1 MMNKFNSYSFNVLH
15 SFSKKYFKTIPF
27 ILSVL
32 PLNAA
37 LAGTNTF
44 GTRPAFAA
52 DSVKVKLTEGTNI
65 ALTLSPDKKTIVMD
79 LQGTIYSIPFAGG
92 LAKPLTDPMGDC
104 RQPVFSPDG
113 SKVAFQAF
121 WDGNFHIYTVGL
133 NGGNLVQITSGVF
146 DDREPSFSPDGKKM
160 IFSSDRSGNYD
171 VWELDLASG
180 ELKQLT
186 KDAGNDFFPSYSADG
201 SQIAYVSERTSGPGI
216 YIMDSKGKEKL
227 FLSGKGKLSSP
238 VWHPK
243 EAKIVFNNFDEG
255 KSLLDIAE
263 VGGGDWET
271 LSENT
276 EDVFPFKV
284 AWISETEYL
293 YTSDG
298 LIKKRKLGDKAVST
312 IPFEVEMTLSHDKYK
327 LKVHDFNSVATN
339 KVKGIRGPVVSPDG
353 NSVAFTALG
362 DMWLLKKGSD
372 KPVQLTND
380 SFIEI
385 DPAWSS
391 DGKQLAYVSD
401 KKGNMDLYVRDIAT
415 GVEKLVLNA
424 TDNITFPAFSAD
436 GSKIAYYQRDPA
448 AFGRYSLKMV
458 ELASNKETVLYAPLF
473 DGSQPSWSADGKFVV
488 ISALQPYSSRYRE
501 GVSKFLVISTVDKT
515 FKFITPINEKTLST
529 RGKNGPYW
537 SPDGTKF
544 AFSMDGVLWTVAVDK
559 EGNLLNA
566 PRRLTN
572 ELAENPSWTGDSK
585 SIVYMATDIIKKISL
600 ADGSV
605 TTIPIDLTYKIKQP
619 TGQLVVHAGKLFNGR
634 SKEYLTNVDVIIVG
648 NRIQKIEPHKAGRA
662 GKLIDASKQTV
673 IPGLIE
679 MHTHQTAAAG
689 EQLGRL
695 WLGYGITTIRE
706 PGGDPYDVIERK
718 ESWASGR
725 RAGPR
730 NFYTGGILDGSRIY
744 YGMNVGNVAGAQ
756 LDLELEKAKRL
767 GYDMMKT
774 YVRMPD
780 AMQKRVTIFAH
791 NLGIPVSSH
800 EIYPAMKYG
809 VDAVEHMGATSRR
822 GYSPKL
828 SALNNSY
835 QDVVELLVKSGMN
848 ITPTAS
854 LQGGLPMLVAKDPNF
869 FANKQ
874 FNAFYTEDA
883 IGELKNMTS
892 LRLKNNPAFLSS
904 FGNIQKTVK
913 AMIDQGG
920 HVTPGTDSPIIQPG
934 LSYHAELQS
943 WVDGGISPFETLR
956 SATLFSA
963 EALGVSKDIG
973 TLENGKLADLVI
985 VDGDPL
991 KNIKDVLNVNTVI
1004 RNGEIF
1010 GIDDLLKKAN

>member
-1 MMNKFNSYSFNVLH
+1 MNLPNSNSCQLLH
-15 SFSKKYFKTIPF
+15 SFFKKYFKTVPLL
-27 ILSVL
+27 LSML
-32 PLNAA
+32 P
-37 LAGTNTF
+37 AGNVMAVSIAT
-44 GTRPAFAA
+44 AFATA
-52 DSVKVKLTEGTNI
+52 DSVKVTLTEGTNI
-65 ALTLSPDKKTIVMD
+65 ALALSPDKETIVMD
-79 LQGTIYSIPFAGG
+79 LQGTIYSLPAKGG
-92 LAKPLTDPMGDC
+92 LAKALTDPMGDC

-121 WDGNFHIYTVGL
+121 WDGNFHIYTIGKD
-133 NGGNLVQITSGVF
+133 GGTPKQITFGTF
-146 DDREPSFSPDGKKM
+146 DDREPSFSTDGTKM

-171 VWELDLASG
+171 VWELELASG
-180 ELKQLT
+180 VLKQLT
-186 KDAGNDFFPSYSADG
+186 SDPGNDFFPSYSFDG
-201 SQIAYVSERTSGPGI
+201 SQIAYVSERTAAPGI

-227 FLSGKGKLSSP
+227 FLTSKGKLSSP
-238 VWHPK
+238 VWHPT
-243 EAKIVFNNFDEG
+243 EARIIFNNFNEG
-255 KSLLDIAE
+255 KSLLDIAK

-271 LSENT
+271 LSENV

-284 AWISETEYL
+284 ACISDTEYL
-293 YTSDG
+293 YTADG
-298 LIKKRKLGDKAVST
+298 LIKKRKMGEKTFST
-312 IPFEVEMTLSHDKYK
+312 IPFQVEMTLSHDKYK
-327 LKVHDFNSVATN
+327 LKIHDFNSAAAQ

-353 NSVAFTALG
+353 NSIAFTALG
-362 DMWLLKKGSD
+362 DLWLLKKGSE
-372 KPVQLTND
+372 KPVRLTND

-391 DGKQLAYVSD
+391 DGKSLAYVCD
-401 KKGNMDLYVRDIAT
+401 RKGNMDLYVRDLVT
-415 GVEKLVLNA
+415 GSEKLILNA
-424 TDNITFPAFSAD
+424 PDNITFPAWSAD
-436 GSKIAYYQRDPA
+436 GSKIAYYQKDPA
-448 AFGRYSLKMV
+448 AFGRYSLKMI
-458 ELASNKETVLYAPLF
+458 ELSSGKESVLYAPLF
-473 DGSQPSWSADGKFVV
+473 DGSQPSWSADGKYVV

-515 FKFITPINEKTLST
+515 FKFITPINERTLST

-585 SIVYMATDIIKKISL
+585 SIVYMATDMIKKVSL

-605 TTIPIDLTYKIKQP
+605 SVLPVDLNYKIKQP
-619 TGQLVVHAGKLFNGR
+619 TGQLVVHAGKLFDGR
-634 SKEYLTNVDVIIVG
+634 SKEYLSNVDVIIVG
-648 NRIQKIEPHKAGRA
+648 NRIQRIEPHKAGRT

-780 AMQKRVTIFAH
+780 AMQQRVTVFAH

-828 SALNNSY
+828 SVLNNSY
-835 QDVVELLVKSGMN
+835 QDVVTLLVKSGMN

-854 LQGGLPMLVAKDPNF
+854 LQGGLPMLVQKDAAF
-869 FANKQ
+869 FDNKQ
-874 FNAFYTEDA
+874 FKAFYSEDA
-883 IGELKNMTS
+883 IVEMKAATS
-892 LRLKNNPAFLSS
+892 LRIKNNPAFLSS

-943 WVDGGISPFETLR
+943 WVDGGISPYETLR

-1004 RNGEIF
+1004 RNGEVF
-1010 GIDDLLKKAN
+1010 LIDELLKKTN

>member
-1 MMNKFNSYSFNVLH
+1 
-15 SFSKKYFKTIPF
+15 
-27 ILSVL
+27 
-32 PLNAA
+32 
-37 LAGTNTF
+37 
-44 GTRPAFAA
+44 
-52 DSVKVKLTEGTNI
+52 
-65 ALTLSPDKKTIVMD
+65 MD
-79 LQGTIYSIPFAGG
+79 LQGTIYSLPATGG
-92 LAKPLTDPMGDC
+92 LAKALTDPMGDC

-121 WDGNFHIYTVGL
+121 WDGNFHIYTIGKD
-133 NGGNLVQITSGVF
+133 GGTPKQITFGTF
-146 DDREPSFSPDGKKM
+146 DDREPSFSADGAKM

-171 VWELDLASG
+171 VWELELASG
-180 ELKQLT
+180 VLKQLT
-186 KDAGNDFFPSYSADG
+186 SDPGNDFFPSYSFDG
-201 SQIAYVSERTSGPGI
+201 SQIAYVSERTAAPGI
-216 YIMDSKGKEKL
+216 YIMDSKGQEKL
-227 FLSGKGKLSSP
+227 FLASKGKLSSP
-238 VWHPK
+238 VWHPT
-243 EAKIVFNNFDEG
+243 EARIIFNNFNEG
-255 KSLLDIAE
+255 KSLLDIAK

-271 LSENT
+271 LSENV

-284 AWISETEYL
+284 AWISDTEYL
-293 YTSDG
+293 YTADG
-298 LIKKRKLGDKAVST
+298 LIKKRKMGEKTFST
-312 IPFEVEMTLSHDKYK
+312 IPFQVEMTLSHDKYK
-327 LKVHDFNSVATN
+327 LKIHDFNSAAAQ

-353 NSVAFTALG
+353 NSIAFSALG
-362 DMWLLKKGSD
+362 DLWLLKKGSE
-372 KPVQLTND
+372 KPVRLTND

-391 DGKQLAYVSD
+391 DGKSLAYVSD
-401 KKGNMDLYVRDIAT
+401 RKGNMDLYLRDVAT
-415 GVEKLVLNA
+415 GDEKLILNA
-424 TDNITFPAFSAD
+424 PDNITFPAWSAD
-436 GSKIAYYQRDPA
+436 GSKIAYYQKDPA
-448 AFGRYSLKMV
+448 AFGRYSLKMI
-458 ELASNKETVLYAPLF
+458 ELSSGKESVLYAPLF
-473 DGSQPSWSADGKFVV
+473 DGSQPSWSADGKYVV

-515 FKFITPINEKTLST
+515 FKFITPINERTLST

-585 SIVYMATDIIKKISL
+585 SIVYMATDMIKKVSL

-605 TTIPIDLTYKIKQP
+605 SVLPVDLNYKIKQP
-619 TGQLVVHAGKLFNGR
+619 TGQLVVHAGKLFDGR
-634 SKEYLTNVDVIIVG
+634 SKEYLSNVDVIIVG
-648 NRIQKIEPHKAGRA
+648 NRIQRIEPHKAGRT

-780 AMQKRVTIFAH
+780 AMQQRVTVFAH

-828 SALNNSY
+828 SVLNNSY
-835 QDVVELLVKSGMN
+835 QDVVTLLVKSGMN

-854 LQGGLPMLVAKDPNF
+854 LQGGLPMLVQKDAAF
-869 FANKQ
+869 FDNKQ
-874 FNAFYTEDA
+874 FKAFYSEDA
-883 IGELKNMTS
+883 IVEMKAATS
-892 LRLKNNPAFLSS
+892 LRIKNNPAFLSS

-943 WVDGGISPFETLR
+943 WVDGGISPYETLR

-1004 RNGEIF
+1004 RNGEVF
-1010 GIDDLLKKAN
+1010 LIDELLKKTN